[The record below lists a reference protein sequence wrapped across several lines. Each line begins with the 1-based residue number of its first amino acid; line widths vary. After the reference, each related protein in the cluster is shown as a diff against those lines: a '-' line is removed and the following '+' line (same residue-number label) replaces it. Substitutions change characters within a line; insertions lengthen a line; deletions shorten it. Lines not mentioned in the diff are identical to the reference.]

1 MLNFPIERFDF
12 FSNINHNDKEDP
24 DPEEMVKDLLVLVP
38 MKKPGPSVSMITSIE
53 GPACF
58 TPSNFR

>member
-24 DPEEMVKDLLVLVP
+24 DPVEMVEDLLVLVP
-38 MKKPGPSVSMITSIE
+38 MKKPGPGSKHDHLD
-53 GPACF
+53 
-58 TPSNFR
+58 